1 MPCHRIRANADRR
14 ARGVA
19 GGVLIALCVLCLP
32 AVGAEDPLEPTPPSQ
47 AQGVQTQLVVRARAR
62 GANYVTTDMGVK
74 VTLKDMATGAV
85 LAEGLTIGNVAG
97 TDPELT
103 AAFRTTLAL
112 TGPTRIEAS
121 VRAPLSYPHASVSVS
136 STAWVLPGKHI
147 TGEGWVLE
155 LPGFVVTLLDAPRA
169 VALGEDGEQGMEV
182 LAKVVMMCGCPTE
195 PGGRWDSD
203 GYELKAA
210 LVQSG
215 VTVREATFSYA
226 GEKSTYRT
234 RLPVPDAAGHY
245 ELVVTAYDPVT
256 GNVGVTSAPVD
267 VH

>member
-1 MPCHRIRANADRR
+1 M
-14 ARGVA
+14 
-19 GGVLIALCVLCLP
+19 
-32 AVGAEDPLEPTPPSQ
+32 
-47 AQGVQTQLVVRARAR
+47 QTHLVVRARAR

-74 VTLKDMATGAV
+74 VTLKDTANGAI

-103 AAFRTTLAL
+103 AAFRTTLSL

-121 VRAPLSYPHASVSVS
+121 LRAPLSYPHASVSVS

-155 LPGFVVTLLDAPRA
+155 LPGFVVTLLEVPREI
-169 VALGEDGEQGMEV
+169 ALAEGAEQTVEV

-203 GYELKAA
+203 GYELRAS

-215 VTVREATFSYA
+215 VTVHEAALAYA
-226 GEKSTYRT
+226 GEKSTYGT
-234 RLPVPDAAGHY
+234 RLPVPEAAGHY
-245 ELVVTAYDPVT
+245 ELLVTAFDPAT
-256 GNVGVTSAPVD
+256 GNVGVASAPLD
-267 VH
+267 VL